1 MNLFELFATLGLDSS
16 EYDKGLDEASKS
28 ANSFGSKIASGFGAA
43 AKVGAAALT
52 AASGAAV
59 AFGKSAVSAGMSFDT
74 SMAQVAATMGK
85 TIDELNSDIQT
96 VETSTGTFTGT
107 LREFAQY
114 LGSSTS
120 FSASQSAD
128 ALNYMALA
136 GYDAKTSME
145 MLPTVLNLAAAG
157 GIDLAYA
164 SDMVTDASSALG
176 LSIDETKE
184 LIDKMATASSKSNT
198 SVAQLG
204 EAILTVGGTAKT
216 LSGGTTELSTALGI
230 LADNGVKGAEGG
242 TLLRNVILSLS
253 APAKEAGEFIDKLGL
268 EAFDA
273 EGNMRPL
280 NEVFGDLSGILSD
293 MTQGERTKTLSNIFN
308 KTDLKGVTALLAA
321 AGDEVASISV
331 ALDNAEI
338 SWDKY
343 ADAAWMANDGI
354 DDLADQ
360 IRYMIEDLG
369 ESAEEMQ
376 DFLHFEYDLDEEDAI
391 IAIKAVEEAMASF
404 GNRFD
409 ELSGYIDNA
418 ADSASAMADTQLD
431 TLAGDITIFQSAL
444 EGAQIVLSD
453 QLTPTLREFV
463 KLGSDGISAITDGF
477 KEGGLSGA
485 MEAFGSVLSDAL
497 GVVVEKAPLVIDAGM
512 KLLEALGQGIV
523 DNIDIITNSAV
534 DVIIQLVYGIGENLP
549 KLVSA
554 GLQIIKSLA
563 KGIAKNIKT
572 ITKAVVDV
580 ILEIAKALTDPEMLT
595 DIVEAGLDII
605 EGLIEGLIEALPQLI
620 ETLPIII
627 QNISD
632 FLTGPALPDIIE
644 TGVTLFAALVE
655 ALPDIIAAIA
665 AALPDIINGVIKA
678 LFDPKILHDL
688 VNAGVKMFKALVQN
702 LPDIIL
708 AIVEAIPDIIE
719 GITDALLD
727 PNTLLSLI
735 QAGIELFVAI
745 VSDIPTIVMEIG
757 KKIPELVEGIAS
769 AIGDCVGT
777 IIDAG
782 ANLIMGLWEG
792 IKSMGQWLKDKVS
805 GFFGGIVD
813 GIKGFFGIASPSKLF
828 RDEIGTNLA
837 LGIGIG
843 FADEFSSVKND
854 IENALD
860 FASNGEYAATM
871 SLTTNANGTSA
882 NTTSQGVFASA
893 AAEKQPLIVILQLP
907 SGVEVGRQYIEDI
920 NLAKRVDGLAY

>member
-43 AKVGAAALT
+43 AKMGAAALT

-59 AFGKSAVSAGMSFDT
+59 AFGKSAVSAGANFDT

-85 TIDELNSDIQT
+85 TMDELNSDIQT
-96 VETSTGTFTGT
+96 VETSTGAFTGT

-136 GYDAKTSME
+136 GYDAQTSME

-216 LSGGTTELSTALGI
+216 LAGGTTELSTALGI

-253 APAKEAGEFIDKLGL
+253 APTKTAAAALDDLGV

-273 EGNMRPL
+273 DGNLRPL
-280 NEVFGDLSGILSD
+280 NETFSDMQAALSQLSQQEQTQALSD
-293 MTQGERTKTLSNIFN
+293 IFN
-308 KTDLKGVTALLAA
+308 KVDLKGVEALLA
-321 AGDEVASISV
+321 
-331 ALDNAEI
+331 NANE
-338 SWDKY
+338 
-343 ADAAWMANDGI
+343 
-354 DDLADQ
+354 
-360 IRYMIEDLG
+360 
-369 ESAEEMQ
+369 
-376 DFLHFEYDLDEEDAI
+376 
-391 IAIKAVEEAMASF
+391 
-404 GNRFD
+404 RFD
-409 ELSGYIDNA
+409 ELSGYIDKA
-418 ADSASAMADTQLD
+418 SDSAAAMADTQLD

-453 QLTPTLREFV
+453 QLTPALRDFV

-485 MEAFGSVLSDAL
+485 MEAFGSVLSDGL
-497 GVVVEKAPLVIDAGM
+497 GMIVEKLPMAIDAGM
-512 KLLEALGQGIV
+512 KLLEALGQGLM
-523 DNIDIITNSAV
+523 DNIDIIIDSAV
-534 DVIIQLVYGIGENLP
+534 DIVMKLVDGIGKNLP

-554 GLQIIKSLA
+554 GLTIIKSLA
-563 KGIAKNIKT
+563 QGIAKNIKT
-572 ITKAVVDV
+572 ITQTIVEVV
-580 ILEIAKALTDPEMLT
+580 LEIAKALTDPETLT
-595 DIVEAGLDII
+595 DIVEAGLAII
-605 EGLIEGLIEALPQLI
+605 EGLIEGLIEALPQLR
-620 ETLPIII
+620 EALPIII
-627 QNISD
+627 QNIVD
-632 FLTGPALPDIIE
+632 FIVASLPQIIE

-719 GITDALLD
+719 GITEALLD
-727 PNTLLSLI
+727 PDTLLSLI
-735 QAGIELFVAI
+735 QAGVELFDAL
-745 VSDIPTIVMEIG
+745 VSDIPKIVIEIA
-757 KKIPELVEGIAS
+757 KKIPELVGGIAS

-837 LGIGIG
+837 LGIGVG
-843 FADEFSSVKND
+843 FTDEFSDVKRD
-854 IENALD
+854 IEKALD

-871 SLTTNANGTSA
+871 SLTTSASETSA
-882 NTTSQGVFASA
+882 NTSSQGVFASA
-893 AAEKQPLIVILQLP
+893 VTEKQPLIVIFQLP

>member
-59 AFGKSAVSAGMSFDT
+59 AFGKSAVSAGANFDS

-85 TIDELNSDIQT
+85 TMDELNSDIQT

-114 LGSSTS
+114 LGSSTA
-120 FSASQSAD
+120 FSASQAAD

-136 GYDAKTSME
+136 GYDAQTSME

-216 LSGGTTELSTALGI
+216 LSGGTTELATELGI

-253 APAKEAGEFIDKLGL
+253 APAKEAGEAIDELGL
-268 EAFDA
+268 EVFDA

-280 NEVFGDLSGILSD
+280 NDVFSDLNDILSD
-293 MTQGERTKTLSNIFN
+293 MSQGEQTKTLNHIFN
-308 KTDLKGVTALLAA
+308 KTDLKGVTALLA
-321 AGDEVASISV
+321 
-331 ALDNAEI
+331 NANE
-338 SWDKY
+338 
-343 ADAAWMANDGI
+343 
-354 DDLADQ
+354 
-360 IRYMIEDLG
+360 
-369 ESAEEMQ
+369 
-376 DFLHFEYDLDEEDAI
+376 
-391 IAIKAVEEAMASF
+391 
-404 GNRFD
+404 RFD

-418 ADSASAMADTQLD
+418 AESAQAMADTQYD
-431 TLAGDITIFQSAL
+431 TLIGDISMFQSAL

-463 KLGSDGISAITDGF
+463 QLGASGLSQITEGF
-477 KEGGLSGA
+477 NVSGLSGA
-485 MEAFGSVLSDAL
+485 MEAFGSVLSEGLAKI
-497 GVVVEKAPLVIDAGM
+497 VEKAPMVIDAGLQ
-512 KLLEALGQGIV
+512 LLEALGQGLM
-523 DNIDIITNSAV
+523 DNIDIITDSAIEVVMKLV
-534 DVIIQLVYGIGENLP
+534 DGIGKNLP

-554 GLQIIKSLA
+554 GLTIIKSLA
-563 KGIAKNIKT
+563 QGIAKNIKT
-572 ITKAVVDV
+572 ITETIVEVV
-580 ILEIAKALTDPEMLT
+580 LEIAKVLTDPDTLT
-595 DIVEAGLDII
+595 DIVEAGLGII
-605 EGLIEGLIEALPQLI
+605 EGLIEGLIEALPRLI

-627 QNISD
+627 KNIVD
-632 FLTGPALPDIIE
+632 FLTGPALSDIIE
-644 TGVTLFAALVE
+644 TGVTLFTALVE

-665 AALPDIINGVIKA
+665 AALPDIIEGVVKA
-678 LFDPKILHDL
+678 LLDPKILRSLIDG
-688 VNAGVKMFKALVQN
+688 GVKMFKALVEN

-727 PNTLLSLI
+727 PDTLLSLI
-735 QAGIELFVAI
+735 QAGVELFVAL
-745 VSDIPTIVMEIG
+745 VSDIPTIVIEIG
-757 KKIPELVEGIAS
+757 KKIPELVAGIAS
-769 AIGDCVGT
+769 SIGDCVGT

-782 ANLIMGLWEG
+782 ADLIRGLWDG
-792 IKSMGQWLKDKVS
+792 IKSMGQWLWDKVT

-837 LGIGIG
+837 LGIGVG
-843 FADEFSSVKND
+843 FTDEFSDVKKD
-854 IENALD
+854 IEKALD
-860 FASNGEYAATM
+860 FTTNGEYAATM
-871 SLTTNANGTSA
+871 SLTTRADEINANVSSQSA
-882 NTTSQGVFASA
+882 YSSSPV
-893 AAEKQPLIVILQLP
+893 EKQPLIVILQLP
-907 SGVEVGRQYIEDI
+907 SGVEAGRQYIEDI
-920 NLAKRVDGLAY
+920 NLAKRIDGHAY